1 MDYLFQRKSNRVSS
15 KIPLMKAQSL
25 SQEAT
30 KDALASI
37 GFILQEINC
46 LESEVQKFSRITSSN
61 NNVGEIMKQLLI
73 RIDNVDAG
81 DDGKII
87 RKKNERILPIL
98 QKIDKLEDYSEDQEN
113 NYSNKQEKGNKTKA
127 VYIM

>member
-1 MDYLFQRKSNRVSS
+1 
-15 KIPLMKAQSL
+15 MKAQSL

-30 KDALASI
+30 KGALASI